1 MDIRLPTRRAFGL
14 WGAASLLAPSLP
26 AYAQQP
32 ARPWLGDMHSHYG
45 MFGNRLGMLDVRR
58 HLEQTG
64 TTLLAWALVD
74 DTPFTES
81 TGRGIEQV
89 KTPAPGELWAY
100 LKRRVAR
107 YDDALRVGGLSKAL
121 TPADVDAAVA
131 GKPTIVMAS
140 ESANFL
146 EGQPERLAEVH
157 AMGLR
162 HLQLVHFIDSPL
174 GDRQTSEPKL
184 SGLSPAGVQTVR
196 ECKRLGILVD
206 LAHCTPAAVD
216 AALAAGEGAAM
227 VWSHSWVRGNAPT
240 WRDWPYVAR
249 ALPLEHAKKIAAQG
263 GVVGLW
269 SARVKSDRSY
279 TVRDADTYADEILR
293 MVDKLGP
300 KHVAFGTDMEG
311 AGKDPVLSNYTDLRQ
326 VADRLAQLN
335 VPGAVLHDVCIGN
348 YARVLKQAMAGAA
361 KT

>member
-1 MDIRLPTRRAFGL
+1 MKLTRRNAIATTL
-14 WGAASLLAPSLP
+14 AALAWPTSH
-26 AYAQQP
+26 AQP
-32 ARPWLGDMHSHYG
+32 ARQWIGDMHSHYG

-64 TTLLAWALVD
+64 TTLLAWAFVD

-107 YDDALRVGGLSKAL
+107 YDDSLRVAGLPKAL
-121 TPADVDAAVA
+121 TPADVDAALG
-131 GKPTIVMAS
+131 GKPYVVMAS

-146 EGQPERLAEVH
+146 EGQPERVAEAH

-174 GDRQTSEPKL
+174 GDRQTSEPRL
-184 SGLSPAGVQTVR
+184 SGLSPAGVLVVR

-216 AALAAGEGAAM
+216 AALAASDMPM
-227 VWSHSWVRGNAPT
+227 VWSHSWVRANAPT

-249 ALPLEHAKKIAAQG
+249 ALPLEYAKKIAAQG

-269 SARVKSDRSY
+269 SARVRSDRSY
-279 TVRDADTYADEILR
+279 TVRDADTYADEIMR
-293 MVDKLGP
+293 MVDRIGP
-300 KHVAFGTDMEG
+300 RHVAFGTDMEG

-326 VADRLAQLN
+326 AADRLAQLGM
-335 VPGAVLHDVCIGN
+335 PTAVLHDVCIGN